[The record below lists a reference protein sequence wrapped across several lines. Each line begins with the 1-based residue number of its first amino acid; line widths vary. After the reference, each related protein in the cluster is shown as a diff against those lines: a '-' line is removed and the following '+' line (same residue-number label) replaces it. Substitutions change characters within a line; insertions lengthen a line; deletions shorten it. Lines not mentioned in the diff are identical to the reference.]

1 MRYANI
7 GNYIRAGSLGAAG
20 ALGALAA
27 TQSSSPD
34 FANQQRLALNLQGQR
49 EVLIQDLE
57 NPDKAYLSK
66 VAAAS
71 NAADVAKLSY
81 QRKQIEQAKLQKRK
95 AGRIAAAAEIMKL
108 NRDRPDDVIP
118 QLSAELPIDTAAQEA
133 RTKRLEEIKQRI
145 GELSRPERS
154 GLAS

>member
-34 FANQQRLALNLQGQR
+34 FANQQMLALNLQGQR

-71 NAADVAKLSY
+71 NAAFSFSRCAALAFAFSAQD
-81 QRKQIEQAKLQKRK
+81 EQ
-95 AGRIAAAAEIMKL
+95 
-108 NRDRPDDVIP
+108 PPVFF
-118 QLSAELPIDTAAQEA
+118 
-133 RTKRLEEIKQRI
+133 
-145 GELSRPERS
+145 S
-154 GLAS
+154 G